1 MNDFTEKIL
10 NRAEAVSDFHL
21 LASTDIPKIDLYM
34 EQVTSLLEQEMG
46 DSLRRK
52 NECVFTN
59 TMINNYSKDGV
70 LPRPKNK
77 RYNRRHI
84 LTLIYIFLL
93 KQNLQIPEIKRFT
106 SMIESAEQL
115 DVMYDI
121 FYEIVAGYSEQYL
134 KNVEEK
140 IDLVE
145 QKFADRGI
153 EDDEMITMTV
163 ISLLSFE
170 AKMSTNLSSSLLD
183 LCEEERSK
191 EQSEETKDE

>member
-1 MNDFTEKIL
+1 MSNFNDKIL
-10 NRAEAVSDFHL
+10 GRAAEVTGFKL
-21 LASTDIPKIDLYM
+21 LASSDVPKIDLYM

-52 NECVFTN
+52 DECVFTN

-70 LPRPKNK
+70 LPRPQNK

-106 SMIESAEQL
+106 SMIQSPEQL

-121 FYEIVAGYSEQYL
+121 FYEIVGGYTEQYL

-140 IDLVE
+140 INLVE
-145 QKFADRGI
+145 QKFEDRGI
-153 EDDEMITMTV
+153 KDDEMLAMTV

-170 AKMSTNLSSSLLD
+170 AKMNTSLSSCLLD
-183 LCEEERSK
+183 LCEEERNK
-191 EQSEETKDE
+191 KNNDEK

>member
-10 NRAEAVSDFHL
+10 SRAESVTDFHL
-21 LASTDIPKIDLYM
+21 LSSSDIPKIDLYM

-52 NECVFTN
+52 DECVFTN

-70 LPRPKNK
+70 LPRPQNK

-145 QKFADRGI
+145 RKFAARGI
-153 EDDEMITMTV
+153 EDDEMLTMTV
-163 ISLLSFE
+163 ISLLSIE
-170 AKMSTNLSSSLLD
+170 AKMSTNLSTSLLN
-183 LCEEERSK
+183 LCEEERAGRT
-191 EQSEETKDE
+191 ESEE

>member
-1 MNDFTEKIL
+1 MNDFTKKITD
-10 NRAEAVSDFHL
+10 RAAELADFHL
-21 LASTDIPKIDLYM
+21 LASNDIPKIDLYM

-52 NECVFTN
+52 DECVFTN
-59 TMINNYSKDGV
+59 TMINNYTKDGV
-70 LPRPKNK
+70 LPRPQNK

-106 SMIESAEQL
+106 SMIQSSEQL
-115 DVMYDI
+115 DVLYDI
-121 FYEIVAGYSEQYL
+121 FYEIVGEYGEQYI

-140 IDLVE
+140 IELVE
-145 QKFADRGI
+145 NKFADRGI
-153 EDDEMITMTV
+153 QDDEMLAMTV

-170 AKMSTNLSSSLLD
+170 AKMSTMLSSRLLD
-183 LCEEERSK
+183 LCEEERNNSK
-191 EQSEETKDE
+191 EESTEE